1 MKTQKQFL
9 ENMQLMFQ
17 KHATATSGAQSS
29 EPYRARTI
37 EKDSND
43 TSQQESH
50 NRDIPE
56 KKTLLQVEKENVST
70 RMIKIVKIES
80 LYTPQT

>member
-1 MKTQKQFL
+1 
-9 ENMQLMFQ
+9 MQLMFQ
-17 KHATATSGAQSS
+17 KHATATSGTQSS

-56 KKTLLQVEKENVST
+56 KKTLLQVEKEHVST